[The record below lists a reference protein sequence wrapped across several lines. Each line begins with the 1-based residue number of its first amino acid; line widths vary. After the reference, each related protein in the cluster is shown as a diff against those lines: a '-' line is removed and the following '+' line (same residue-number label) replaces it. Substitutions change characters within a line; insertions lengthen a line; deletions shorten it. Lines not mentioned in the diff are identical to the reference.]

1 MAEPMTA
8 DEVLQALKRWRVP
21 FQKTDGWRTRNRNHV
36 GAWGPVH
43 GLVIHHTADDALDQV
58 DLRTITRG
66 RPGLPGPLSHFGCD
80 DQGTIWLVA
89 WGRANHAGGGDPRV
103 LRAVIEESYD
113 DYPPKPREHT
123 GSAGSTD
130 GNDNFYGVETF
141 YSGTRPPT
149 AAARRSLVLLSAAI
163 CDHHGWSAKSVIGH
177 KEWSDQK
184 SDPGQVDMR
193 AFRNTVAQQLR
204 HGPPPIDGTDIY
216 LDRAR
221 RRLKAAYDDLII
233 AERNLNWA
241 IDAGARV
248 RAIRDR
254 TRAKA
259 LSVKKDAARLEE
271 PPS

>member
-141 YSGTRPPT
+141 YSGTKPPT